1 MPIELTWFI
10 VSSAGLIVFLGMM
23 FGAFI
28 WGGLADKVG
37 RRKCL
42 IVVLAMNCISAFFS
56 SFAQGY
62 GFFLFFRLFS
72 GIG

>member
-1 MPIELTWFI
+1 
-10 VSSAGLIVFLGMM
+10 MM
-23 FGAFI
+23 FGAFF

-42 IVVLAMNCISAFFS
+42 VIVLAMNCISAFFS

-72 GIG
+72 GFG